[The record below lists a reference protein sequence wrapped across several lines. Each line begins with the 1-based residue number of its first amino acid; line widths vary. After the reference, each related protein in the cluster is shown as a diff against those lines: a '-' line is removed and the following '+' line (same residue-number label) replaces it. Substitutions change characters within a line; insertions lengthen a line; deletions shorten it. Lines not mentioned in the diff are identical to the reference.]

1 MTKKDI
7 RSING
12 NNASAEAMRQIN
24 PDVFGFYPITP
35 TSYIGSVFSK
45 YVADGIVDTEYV
57 CAESEHAAMSICV
70 GASAAG
76 GRAIAATAS
85 QGLILMSEVLWN
97 ASGMRLPILLVNGN
111 REVGAPLSIH
121 CGHSDIMGVRDAGW
135 IQLFAKN
142 PQEAYDFTLCG
153 FPIAEAKNVRTPIMM
168 AMDCFHTT
176 HTQMPVEILS
186 DENSAKFVGETL
198 QVNPL
203 LDIENP
209 VAYGNFDRPT
219 YFMNHK
225 KEQLEGLEN
234 AIEQTKKVFEN
245 FAGFSGRKYNVVEE
259 IKTEDA
265 EIIFVGLGSIIGTL
279 EITIKKLREKGIKA
293 GIVNPRLFRPLPA
306 NELKNSF
313 KSAKKII
320 VLDRVYPA
328 GAKYS
333 PLADAVFSV
342 FENTENRPKIKNI
355 IYGLGSHE
363 TPSNKL
369 VELAENF
376 AELSDTPT
384 WMCD

>member
-1 MTKKDI
+1 MTKDL

-12 NNASAEAMRQIN
+12 NTAVAEAMRQIN

-35 TSYIGSVFSK
+35 TSYVGSAFSK
-45 YVADGIVDTEYV
+45 YVADGVIDSEYV
-57 CAESEHAAMSICV
+57 CAESEHAALSICV
-70 GASAAG
+70 GAAAAG
-76 GRAIAATAS
+76 GRAVTATAS

-153 FPIAEAKNVRTPIMM
+153 FPIAEAENVRTPIMM

-176 HTQMPVEILS
+176 HTQMPVELLS
-186 DENSAKFVGETL
+186 DEKAAKFIGETL
-198 QVNPL
+198 QKNPL

-209 VAYGNFDRPT
+209 VAYGNFDRPA

-234 AIEQTKKVFEN
+234 AVEQTKKVFKN
-245 FAGFSGRKYNVVEE
+245 FAGFSGREYKVIEE
-259 IKTEDA
+259 IATDDA
-265 EIIFVGLGSIIGTL
+265 EIVFVALGSVIGTL
-279 EITIKKLREKGIKA
+279 EVAIKKLREKGIKA
-293 GIVNPRLFRPLPA
+293 GIVNPRLFRPLPETDLREA
-306 NELKNSF
+306 LNP
-313 KSAKKII
+313 AKKII

-333 PLADAVFSV
+333 PLAEAVFSV
-342 FENTENRPKIKNI
+342 FENEKNRPQIKNV

-363 TPSNKL
+363 TPSDKL
-369 VELAENF
+369 VEIAENF
-376 AELSDTPT
+376 SELNEKPV
-384 WMCD
+384 WLCD

>member
-1 MTKKDI
+1 MTKKDL

-12 NNASAEAMRQIN
+12 NTAVAEAMRQIN

-35 TSYIGSVFSK
+35 TSYVGSAFSK
-45 YVADGIVDTEYV
+45 YVADGIIDTEYV
-57 CAESEHAAMSICV
+57 CAESEHAALSICV
-70 GASAAG
+70 GAAAAG
-76 GRAIAATAS
+76 GRAVTATAS

-135 IQLFAKN
+135 IQIFAKD

-153 FPIAEAKNVRTPIMM
+153 FPIAEAENVRTPIMI

-176 HTQMPVEILS
+176 HTQMPVELLS
-186 DENSAKFVGETL
+186 DEKSAKFVGETL
-198 QVNPL
+198 QKNPL

-209 VAYGNFDRPT
+209 VAYGNFDRPA

-234 AIEQTKKVFEN
+234 AVEQTKKVFEN
-245 FAGFSGRKYNVVEE
+245 FAGFSGREYKVVEE
-259 IKTEDA
+259 IATDDA
-265 EIIFVGLGSIIGTL
+265 EIIFVALGSVIGTL
-279 EITIKKLREKGIKA
+279 EVAIKKLREKGIKA
-293 GIVNPRLFRPLPA
+293 GIVNPRLFRPLPEA
-306 NELKNSF
+306 DLREALNP
-313 KSAKKII
+313 AKKII
-320 VLDRVYPA
+320 VMDRVYPA

-333 PLADAVFSV
+333 PLAEAVFSV
-342 FENTENRPKIKNI
+342 FENEKSRPQIKNV

-363 TPSNKL
+363 TPSDKL
-369 VELAENF
+369 VELAEHF
-376 AELSDTPT
+376 SELNEKPV
-384 WMCD
+384 WLCN

>member
-1 MTKKDI
+1 MTIK
-7 RSING
+7 SING
-12 NNASAEAMRQIN
+12 NTAVAEALKQIN

-35 TSYIGSVFSK
+35 TSYIGSAFSK
-45 YVADGIVDTEYV
+45 YVADGIIDTEYV
-57 CAESEHAAMSICV
+57 CAESEHAALSICV
-70 GASAAG
+70 GAAAAG
-76 GRAIAATAS
+76 GRATCATAS

-97 ASGMRLPILLVNGN
+97 ASGMRLPILLINGN

-135 IQLFAKN
+135 IQIFAKN

-153 FPIAEAKNVRTPIMM
+153 YPIAEAEKVRTPIMV

-176 HTQMPVEILS
+176 HTQMPVKLLS

-219 YFMNHK
+219 YFMKHK
-225 KEQLEGLEN
+225 KEQSEGLEN
-234 AIEQTKKVFEN
+234 AVEQTKKVFEK
-245 FAGFSGRKYNVVEE
+245 FAEFSGRNYQVVEE
-259 IKTEDA
+259 IQTEDA
-265 EIIFVGLGSIIGTL
+265 EIVFVALGSMIGTL
-279 EITIKKLREKGIKA
+279 ELAIKKLREKDIKA
-293 GIVNPRLFRPLPA
+293 GIVNPRLFRPLPV
-306 NELKNSF
+306 NDLKQALNL
-313 KSAKKII
+313 AKKII

-328 GAKYS
+328 GAKYA
-333 PLADAVFSV
+333 PLAEAVFSV
-342 FENTENRPKIKNI
+342 FENAENRPQIKSA

-363 TPSNKL
+363 TPSDRL

-376 AELSDTPT
+376 AELPDKPT
-384 WMCD
+384 WLCD